1 MENLNN
7 YSINELIDYN
17 RLSEISSMVHETLVE
32 SRHIIKGSTD
42 KINLYPHLNNINQT
56 TVLIAELNNNI
67 IGTNS
72 MTIDSEHGLHTDLF
86 FKQETD
92 YIRKSS
98 EKKLGSSW
106 RIATNKEYRG
116 NIRLFLDIIQN
127 SFFLAKKKGIET
139 CLFVFDKKHEKLY
152 KKLLD
157 AETISEK
164 VCNIE
169 AEIDINMVLMKTDT
183 ENSQKHL
190 NKIFIRRKF

>member
-1 MENLNN
+1 MQTQNN
-7 YSINELIDYN
+7 YTIKELIDNN
-17 RLSEISSMVHETLVE
+17 RLSEISSLVHETLVE
-32 SRHIIKGSTD
+32 SNHITKRVDNI
-42 KINLYPHLNNINQT
+42 INLYPHLNNINQT
-56 TVLIAELNNNI
+56 NVLIAEINNKI

-98 EKKLGSSW
+98 DEKLGSSW
-106 RIATNKEYRG
+106 RIATSKEYRG
-116 NIRLFLDIIQN
+116 NIRLFLDLIQN
-127 SFFLAKKKGIET
+127 SFFLAKEKGIET

-152 KKLLD
+152 KSLLD

-169 AEIDINMVLMKTDT
+169 AGIDINMVLMKTDT

-190 NKIFIRRKF
+190 NKIFIKRKF